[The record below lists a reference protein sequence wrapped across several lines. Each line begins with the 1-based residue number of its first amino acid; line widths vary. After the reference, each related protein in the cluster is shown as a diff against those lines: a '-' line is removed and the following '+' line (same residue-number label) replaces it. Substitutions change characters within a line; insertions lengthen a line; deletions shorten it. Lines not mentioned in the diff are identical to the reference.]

1 MSLSVPISIGDI
13 DNHSSS
19 NSSSTRTSVNLDNL
33 TLEETLN
40 YSVLPVTRNNYSY
53 AIKRM
58 ERTFGKLTKNKMLRL
73 NVITVQKYL
82 LSFKQTTKVLTSTID
97 KFRSA
102 LRLHFVDAD
111 IFDTWMAKW
120 DKPMARM
127 VASMRRV
134 EGLQKRNGNSDYS
147 GRGTGKKKVP
157 EHTLPLL

>member
-73 NVITVQKYL
+73 NVIKVQKYL
-82 LSFKQTTKVLTSTID
+82 LSFKQTTKVLTS
-97 KFRSA
+97 S
-102 LRLHFVDAD
+102 
-111 IFDTWMAKW
+111 
-120 DKPMARM
+120 
-127 VASMRRV
+127 
-134 EGLQKRNGNSDYS
+134 
-147 GRGTGKKKVP
+147 
-157 EHTLPLL
+157 